1 MFGILD
7 KEKIEKVLHG
17 NFIGRLGC
25 NSGSKTYIV
34 PISFAYD
41 GESIYARSFEGLK
54 VSMMRKNPEV
64 CFQVDSMEDMA
75 NWQSVICW
83 GHYKELIDEEERTK
97 GLQLLTHRNLPQIV
111 SETVKLSSEW
121 PFPANDLNNIKGI
134 VFKINLTQKTGR
146 FEGLNAQPK

>member
-1 MFGILD
+1 MFGILN

-25 NSGSKTYIV
+25 NSGGKTYIV

-41 GESIYARSFEGLK
+41 GESIYAHTFEGLK
-54 VSMMRKNPEV
+54 VSMMRENPEV

-83 GHYKELIDEEERTK
+83 GTYKELTDDEERNE
-97 GLQLLTHRNLPQIV
+97 GLQLLTHRNLPHIA
-111 SETVKLSSEW
+111 SETVKLSTEW
-121 PFPANDLNNIKGI
+121 PFPVSNFKNIKGI
-134 VFKINLTQKTGR
+134 VFTIKLTEKTGR
-146 FEGLNAQPK
+146 YEGLNAQPK